1 METFAWSVLPD
12 MRYEILWKYSGAW
25 PSISHVESAVEEA
38 LQIEERRS
46 TSTNRPNLK
55 IEMEVIPLG
64 GIRLLEFI
72 HKLQVDVGTLEGN
85 SRELELKVQRQ
96 QAKIEAME
104 QDMLKLKTSLEDRDT
119 MESKLKDAIED
130 RDKRSCCVK
139 CSRAILSRQPTTIN
153 WRQPTM
159 SRPSSPVRGYGGK
172 GRWISTLEAEY
183 LRMDVSGLGHSEK
196 ELPLGHTCQALR
208 AWMGWA
214 RWGLEMPPYH
224 HRLLSNPSIILHR
237 KRLDL

>member
-1 METFAWSVLPD
+1 MSRNYHSIKSGVPMSRPAVVPGEKIFTIFDREVMKSKKLERFSEDPTDVTECLMNGLHRYRNAPAGQPLYMEIFAWSVLPD

-130 RDKRSCCVK
+130 RDKIELK
-139 CSRAILSRQPTTIN
+139 LLRQMF
-153 WRQPTM
+153 Q
-159 SRPSSPVRGYGGK
+159 
-172 GRWISTLEAEY
+172 
-183 LRMDVSGLGHSEK
+183 
-196 ELPLGHTCQALR
+196 GHTIQA
-208 AWMGWA
+208 A
-214 RWGLEMPPYH
+214 
-224 HRLLSNPSIILHR
+224 NNN
-237 KRLDL
+237 